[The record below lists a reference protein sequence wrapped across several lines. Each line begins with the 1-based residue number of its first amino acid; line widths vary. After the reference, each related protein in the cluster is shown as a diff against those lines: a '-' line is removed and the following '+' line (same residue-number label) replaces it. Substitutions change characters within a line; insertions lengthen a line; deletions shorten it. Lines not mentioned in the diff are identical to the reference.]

1 MLVAALA
8 MLSMVGIVW
17 EPLRITAPLL
27 VLAVSL
33 SIAHAGLNAQAA
45 STGSKS
51 GIFSNLPRWMLIA
64 LLHLLQPIARLSGRI
79 TASLHPWCRRQTR
92 GSKLPFPGNYSAL
105 CADWHKAENALH
117 EFEEA
122 LKAEISSVVVGD
134 SFAPWD
140 LEVRGGIFGGKQIVM
155 AIEDIGLDRQLIRVR
170 WWPVFPLQVILLV
183 SLFAALALGAA
194 IDHASIASALLGC
207 LALGILLRAG
217 WEAGTIGALIEELL
231 KCTVCDPPP

>member
-1 MLVAALA
+1 
-8 MLSMVGIVW
+8 
-17 EPLRITAPLL
+17 
-27 VLAVSL
+27 
-33 SIAHAGLNAQAA
+33 
-45 STGSKS
+45 
-51 GIFSNLPRWMLIA
+51 
-64 LLHLLQPIARLSGRI
+64 
-79 TASLHPWCRRQTR
+79 
-92 GSKLPFPGNYSAL
+92 
-105 CADWHKAENALH
+105 
-117 EFEEA
+117 
-122 LKAEISSVVVGD
+122 VGD

-155 AIEDIGLDRQLIRVR
+155 AIEDIRMDRQLIRVR